1 MPSKLITTWS
11 EYESAVQEI
20 LALATHT
27 LRIFDEDLSALKL
40 DRPERIATLRDFL
53 STNPKNS
60 LQITVQDATPLR
72 LHGPRLMTLL
82 VTYSH
87 NLQIIES
94 PPHLAALSDSLIIA
108 DGKHG
113 VVRFHK
119 TQARGKVIIDD
130 IEECAPY
137 LLRHEQILAE
147 GGTPV
152 IGRSLGL

>member
-11 EYESAVQEI
+11 EYESATQKI
-20 LALATHT
+20 LALVTHT
-27 LRIFDEDLSALKL
+27 LRIFDENLSTLKL
-40 DRPERIATLRDFL
+40 DRPERTAALREFL
-53 STNPKNS
+53 NANPKHS
-60 LQITVQDATPLR
+60 LQIAVQDATPLR
-72 LHGPRLMTLL
+72 LHSPRLMALL

-87 NLQIIES
+87 NLQIIEC
-94 PPHLAALSDSLIIA
+94 PPHLAVLSDSLILA

-119 TQARGKVIIDD
+119 TQARGKAIIDD

>member
-1 MPSKLITTWS
+1 MPSKLITTWG

-27 LRIFDEDLSALKL
+27 LRIFDENLSTLKL
-40 DRPERIATLRDFL
+40 DRPGRIATLREFL
-53 STNPKNS
+53 NANPKHS
-60 LQITVQDATPLR
+60 LQIAVQDAERLR
-72 LHGPRLMTLL
+72 LNSPRLMALL

-87 NLQIIES
+87 NLQIIEC
-94 PPHLAALSDSLIIA
+94 PPHLTTLSDSLILA

-113 VVRFHK
+113 VLRFHK
-119 TQARGKVIIDD
+119 AQARGKVIIDD

-137 LLRHEQILAE
+137 LHRYEQILAE

-152 IGRSLGL
+152 IGRALGL